1 MTTNFRNRSIWTAD
15 NLDILRGLNSQSIDL
30 VYADPPF
37 NTRRV
42 YRGQAGTAAEDT
54 TFDDRW
60 SRQPV
65 DPEWPGE
72 IADRRPGAW
81 NAIEN
86 AGLTHGRSMRTYLT
100 TMTIRLMELQRVL
113 KPTGALYLH
122 CDTRAHVPLGTILDN
137 VFGAPNRRNQIP
149 WRRSSGAARS
159 SQRLRASHDVIWF
172 YAASRAM
179 RPNTTPNEP
188 PAPRPTK
195 SKLVIDEHG
204 SYSPCNLTAAG
215 VSRGDSGLPWRGL
228 NPTDNGRH
236 WASPGTFPSHVAKP
250 EDWGSLSSRQKLDKL
265 EDLGLIEWSPAA
277 KPRFKRYTETRRAPA
292 MNDMLL
298 DIKPLT
304 SSAAERVGFPTQKP
318 VALLDRLITIASNP
332 GDTVLDPFCGSGT
345 ACISAEGL
353 GRNWI
358 GIDRSPESAA
368 MIAERLREAT
378 RSTARVHTLEI
389 APRRTDN
396 DANANETPQMKHAL
410 FGYQNGCCGGCRR
423 GFPFTDLEIDIIDP
437 EDQRDRFH
445 ERNLQL
451 LCAACAWAKGSG
463 QADLIKIL
471 KERRQL
477 AA

>member
-1 MTTNFRNRSIWTAD
+1 MTNFRNRSVWTAD
-15 NLDILRGLNSQSIDL
+15 NLKILRGLNSKSIDL

-37 NTRRV
+37 NTQRV
-42 YRGQAGTAAEDT
+42 YRGQVGTASENT

-60 SRQPV
+60 ARQRV

-81 NAIEN
+81 SAIEN
-86 AGLTHGRSMRTYLT
+86 AALTHGRGMRTYLT
-100 TMTIRLMELQRVL
+100 TMTIRLMELQRIL

-122 CDTRAHVPLGTILDN
+122 CDTRTHVPLGTILDN
-137 VFGAPNRRNQIP
+137 VFGARNRRNQIP
-149 WRRSSGAARS
+149 WQRGSGAARS

-172 YAASRAM
+172 YAASPAM
-179 RPNTTPNEP
+179 RPNTTPPGP
-188 PAPRPTK
+188 PAPRAPHNRPVT
-195 SKLVIDEHG
+195 DEHG
-204 SYSPCNLTAAG
+204 AYHPCNLTAGG

-228 NPTDNGRH
+228 NPSDNGRH
-236 WASPGTFPSHVAKP
+236 WASPGTFPAHVPKP
-250 EDWGSLSSRQKLDKL
+250 DEWDSLSSRQKLDRL
-265 EDLGLIEWSPAA
+265 DELGLIEWSPAA

-304 SSAAERVGFPTQKP
+304 SGAAERVGFPTQKP

-358 GIDRSPESAA
+358 GIDRSPESATV
-368 MIAERLREAT
+368 IAERLRETTLTPAH
-378 RSTARVHTLEI
+378 VHALEI
-389 APRRTDN
+389 APQRTD
-396 DANANETPQMKHAL
+396 AEANETTGMKHAL

-423 GFPFTDLEIDIIDP
+423 SFAFTDLEIDLVDP
-437 EDQRDRFH
+437 EKRNDRFG
-445 ERNLQL
+445 ESNVQL
-451 LCAACAWAKGSG
+451 LCAACAWTKGGGS
-463 QADLIKIL
+463 QAELMTRL
-471 KERRQL
+471 KEWRPV